1 MVRYLFR
8 FGLLFYPALFFGYI
22 KNHKMKKNFAAIFCL
37 LSLFS
42 LAQQQ
47 PTELDKSPMDMSY
60 SPPNYPILKMNGKI
74 TEQPVARVI
83 YSRPQK
89 TGRVIFGGVVTYNQV
104 WRLGANEATE
114 IEFFKNV
121 KINGKTLAKGRYSL
135 YAICTETK
143 WTIIFNTEKDIWGLA
158 YNQKKDALR
167 VDTPVQNIDTIVE
180 AFTMY
185 FEDMNGGTKLNIL
198 WDKVK
203 VALPINF

>member
-1 MVRYLFR
+1 
-8 FGLLFYPALFFGYI
+8 
-22 KNHKMKKNFAAIFCL
+22 MKKVFAIIFCVIAI
-37 LSLFS
+37 SS

-47 PTELDKSPMDMSY
+47 PTELDKSPMDISY
-60 SPPNYPILKMNGKI
+60 SPPNYPILKMNGKV
-74 TEQPVARVI
+74 TEQPVARII

-89 TGRVIFGGVVTYNQV
+89 AGRTIFGGIVNYNQI

-121 KINGKTLAKGRYSL
+121 KINGKPLPKGRYTL

-167 VDTPVQNIDTIVE
+167 TDVPIHNTDTTVE
-180 AFTMY
+180 ALTVF
-185 FEDMNGGTKLNIL
+185 FEDIKGGSELDIL
-198 WDKVK
+198 WDNVK
-203 VALPINF
+203 VTLPIYF

>member
-1 MVRYLFR
+1 
-8 FGLLFYPALFFGYI
+8 
-22 KNHKMKKNFAAIFCL
+22 MKKVFVVLFCL
-37 LSLFS
+37 LSISS

-60 SPPNYPILKMNGKI
+60 SPPNYPILKMNGQVK
-74 TEQPVARVI
+74 EQPVARVI

-89 TGRVIFGGVVTYNQV
+89 AGRTIFGGIVTYNQI

-121 KINGKTLAKGRYSL
+121 RINDKQLPKGRYTL

-167 VDTPVQNIDTIVE
+167 VDVPVQHADTPVEVLTI
-180 AFTMY
+180 F
-185 FEDMNGGTKLNIL
+185 FEDIKGGTALNIF
-198 WDKVK
+198 WDNVK
-203 VALPINF
+203 VVLPVYF